1 MDRPPE
7 SDPLPDRTG
16 LEGTLLEVI
25 ARRRE
30 GLRPSDGRV
39 ADAILADPA
48 AAVDMTLAALARAA
62 GDLWELPLSALAV
75 SHDIANI
82 ERVPGFFDEE
92 DLFLLLDGPDGVDV
106 YTDVEVLSL
115 GNTGVSGADTYLVL
129 PGMSV
134 ENIDIKLGDGTIT
147 IRGEKS
153 EERKEEKEDYLLSE
167 RRYGEFQRTLPVPP
181 GIDAE
186 KVSAAFA
193 NGVLTV
199 TLPKSPE
206 ARQKERRI
214 EIGSAD

>member
-1 MDRPPE
+1 MSKKSAVDVQKDRQPTPADGWPPFLSLRDE
-7 SDPLPDRTG
+7 IDRLFDEFGTGAWRQPL
-16 LEGTLLEVI
+16 
-25 ARRRE
+25 ARRMQ
-30 GLRPSDGRV
+30 GLLPTGDWAPATELAECDGEYRIT
-39 ADAILADPA
+39 A
-48 AAVDMTLAALARAA
+48 
-62 GDLWELPLSALAV
+62 E
-75 SHDIANI
+75 
-82 ERVPGFFDEE
+82 
-92 DLFLLLDGPDGVDV
+92 
-106 YTDVEVLSL
+106 
-115 GNTGVSGADTYLVL
+115 L